1 MDIPKE
7 ESDNL
12 IKSVNNE
19 KIAEEPKIRQIVI
32 ETDGNN
38 INLIKAEVSG
48 QIELIAILQNII
60 AYIKSQNNAKISPR
74 EDK

>member
-1 MDIPKE
+1 MEQTKE
-7 ESDNL
+7 SIED
-12 IKSVNNE
+12 KVE
-19 KIAEEPKIRQIVI
+19 KKVEELKTRQIVI